1 MVMTDQDTS
10 DKSEQDASDHE
21 DQNITE
27 KPEIT
32 DEHREAAKEM
42 AKSQDEDRETRV
54 MPGTSNTVT
63 GTAVADWLDD
73 DGKPKYGEVA
83 EGGIKREDV
92 MGGDQDA
99 RGYETEE

>member
-1 MVMTDQDTS
+1 MTDQDTT
-10 DKSEQDASDHE
+10 DKSEQAADE
-21 DQNITE
+21 QEQQLTE
-27 KPEIT
+27 KPEVT
-32 DEHREAAKEM
+32 EEHREAAKEM
-42 AKSQDEDRETRV
+42 ARSQDDSRETVV

-63 GTAVADWLDD
+63 GTAVSEWLDD

-99 RGYETEE
+99 RGHETDE

>member
-1 MVMTDQDTS
+1 MTDQDTS
-10 DKSEQDASDHE
+10 DKSEQDADE
-21 DQNITE
+21 REQQLTE
-27 KPEIT
+27 KPEVT
-32 DEHREAAKEM
+32 EEHREAAKEM
-42 AKSQDEDRETRV
+42 ARSQDDSRETVV

-63 GTAVADWLDD
+63 GTAVSEWLDD

-99 RGYETEE
+99 RGHEKDE

>member
-1 MVMTDQDTS
+1 MTDQDTS
-10 DKSEQDASDHE
+10 DKSEQDADGQE
-21 DQNITE
+21 KQLTE
-27 KPEIT
+27 KPEVT
-32 DEHREAAKEM
+32 EEHREAAKEM
-42 AKSQDEDRETRV
+42 ARSQDDNRRTAV

-99 RGYETEE
+99 RGHETDE

>member
-1 MVMTDQDTS
+1 MTDQDTS
-10 DKSEQDASDHE
+10 DKSEQDADGQE
-21 DQNITE
+21 KQLTE
-27 KPEIT
+27 KPEVT

-42 AKSQDEDRETRV
+42 ARSQDDTRETRV

-73 DGKPKYGEVA
+73 DGNPKYGEVA

-92 MGGDQDA
+92 MGGEQNA
-99 RGYETEE
+99 RGHEADE